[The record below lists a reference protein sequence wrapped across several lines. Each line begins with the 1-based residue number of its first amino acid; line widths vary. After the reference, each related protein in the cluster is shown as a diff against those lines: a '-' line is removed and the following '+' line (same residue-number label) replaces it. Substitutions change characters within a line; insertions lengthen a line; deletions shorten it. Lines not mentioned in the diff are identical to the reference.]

1 MILIFLIQ
9 FKPQK
14 TTPENKK
21 EILNEFSILMMS
33 YFVLSFTGAEPDPSK
48 RATLG
53 RCLILIS
60 LSNIGFHL
68 SGLIYDTVKKIIGI
82 TRKFVKRIKS
92 KCGR

>member
-21 EILNEFSILMMS
+21 EVLNEFSILMMS

-68 SGLIYDTVKKIIGI
+68 SGLIYDTIKKVIGF
-82 TRKFVKRIKS
+82 TRKIVKRIKS
-92 KCGR
+92 KA